1 MKEGQYDDHRDA
13 GGPVVSGDPM
23 RPPPPR
29 PSGQTTVGLGV
40 IEGERARASGPVRD
54 RDQTTPPSGAERH
67 QFRPEFEQANTSLVL
82 SEFHRLEGK
91 VDAVITD
98 LRAERTARGA
108 IARVVAEDRALSRE
122 AHMRAMQRD
131 SELASSVASLSDE
144 MGRVGAAVIRIEA
157 TLGKAPQAISLGR
170 ASQQGDLTPAELHAL
185 EQGSG
190 LLGVVG
196 RLVANDVRSA
206 QEAGRAAG
214 QSAARR
220 TGAIVGVASTCG
232 TIAAA
237 TADHW
242 APALL
247 RIFGG

>member
-1 MKEGQYDDHRDA
+1 MPEQKRF
-13 GGPVVSGDPM
+13 
-23 RPPPPR
+23 PPR
-29 PSGQTTVGLGV
+29 PAPSGQTSVGLGIV
-40 IEGERARASGPVRD
+40 EAVRE
-54 RDQTTPPSGAERH
+54 RDQTTPPSGTERER
-67 QFRPEFEQANTSLVL
+67 FRPALGQANTSLVL

-157 TLGKAPQAISLGR
+157 TLGKAPQAISIGR

-247 RIFGG
+247 KLFGG

>member
-1 MKEGQYDDHRDA
+1 MPEQKRF
-13 GGPVVSGDPM
+13 
-23 RPPPPR
+23 PPR
-29 PSGQTTVGLGV
+29 PAQSGQTSVGLGIV
-40 IEGERARASGPVRD
+40 EAVRE
-54 RDQTTPPSGAERH
+54 RDQTTPPSGTERER
-67 QFRPEFEQANTSLVL
+67 FRPELEQANTSLVL

-122 AHMRAMQRD
+122 AHVRAMQRD

-144 MGRVGAAVIRIEA
+144 VGRIGAAVIRIEA
-157 TLGKAPQAISLGR
+157 TLGKAPQAISIGR

-247 RIFGG
+247 KLFGG

>member
-1 MKEGQYDDHRDA
+1 M
-13 GGPVVSGDPM
+13 SG

-29 PSGQTTVGLGV
+29 PSGRTAVGLGV
-40 IEGERARASGPVRD
+40 AELVREREAEVDAARIRD
-54 RDQTTPPSGAERH
+54 RDQVTPPSGIERD
-67 QFRPEFEQANTSLVL
+67 RYGATLNKADTSLVL
-82 SEFHRLEGK
+82 AELHRLEEK
-91 VDAVITD
+91 VDAAITD
-98 LRAERTARGA
+98 LRAERVARDGIAMQLADDRGLSRGFQVRA
-108 IARVVAEDRALSRE
+108 IDRIERLERGIGALSDTIAE
-122 AHMRAMQRD
+122 
-131 SELASSVASLSDE
+131 
-144 MGRVGAAVIRIEA
+144 VGTALIRIEA
-157 TLGKAPQAISLGR
+157 TLGKAPQSISISR
-170 ASQQGDLTPAELHAL
+170 ASQQGDLTPAELTAL

-232 TIAAA
+232 TVAAA

-247 RIFGG
+247 RLFGG